1 MTKASAANTSQDGLA
16 LVDEAGAA
24 ALAAD
29 GPESTLRA
37 ILQRCYD
44 TLGDRDAH
52 LRPDA
57 LKPGE
62 KQYFVAGAFMISPD
76 GAYHMLVGSVN
87 FPPDQERLMIPIAE
101 GNPGW
106 VVHNRSKLILENT
119 DEHGDFRQYLKT
131 SRMGSSIYA
140 PLFWRGEIMG
150 QLAVAAQARWTMRQ
164 ADLDVLVAC
173 AHIASACWVAHGGP
187 AWLNDMYPPDNAWR
201 IDERRLD
208 KV

>member
-1 MTKASAANTSQDGLA
+1 MAHTPEDRLA
-16 LVDEAGAA
+16 LVDAAGAA

-29 GPESTLRA
+29 GPESALRA
-37 ILQRCYD
+37 ILQRCYEA
-44 TLGDRDAH
+44 LGDRDAH
-52 LRPDA
+52 RRPGA

-106 VVHNRSKLILENT
+106 VVRNRSKLILANT
-119 DEHGDFRQYLKT
+119 DAHGDFRQYLKT

-140 PLFWRGEIMG
+140 PLFWRGEIIG
-150 QLAVAAQARWTMRQ
+150 QLAMAAQARWTMRQ
-164 ADLDVLVAC
+164 ADLDALAAC
-173 AHIASACWVAHGGP
+173 AHLASACWVAHGGP
-187 AWLNDMYPPDNAWR
+187 AWLADMYPPDNAWR

-208 KV
+208 QV

>member
-1 MTKASAANTSQDGLA
+1 MASPLENALA

-29 GPESTLRA
+29 GPESALRA
-37 ILQRCYD
+37 IVQRCYD

-62 KQYFVAGAFMISPD
+62 TQYFVAGAFMISPD
-76 GAYHMLVGSVN
+76 GAYHMLVGNVN

-106 VVHNRSKLILENT
+106 VVHNRSKLILANT

-140 PLFWRGEIMG
+140 PLFWRGEIIG

-187 AWLNDMYPPDNAWR
+187 EWLNAIYPPDNAWR

-208 KV
+208 QV